1 MNPAHLP
8 TSLLRDDPTSG
19 EGHLGEPPQPGPA
32 RAAPVSG
39 SMLSAVMGDTPLLCF
54 RSTSSIWY
62 VTFTCKVV
70 CLVRNT
76 CYGCVVVLVN
86 VVVCVARVLRL
97 GNEGVGC
104 NVAIGRSGGRDEVG
118 DV

>member
-1 MNPAHLP
+1 M
-8 TSLLRDDPTSG
+8 
-19 EGHLGEPPQPGPA
+19 
-32 RAAPVSG
+32 
-39 SMLSAVMGDTPLLCF
+39 
-54 RSTSSIWY
+54 
-62 VTFTCKVV
+62 
-70 CLVRNT
+70 RNT